1 MENPIMTLQSLTPNL
16 VVRDVQ
22 ASVAFY
28 RDVLGF
34 TLAMSVPDQPPYVF
48 AGVQH
53 GPVQIFFNDSAAAAE
68 ELPDLL
74 NRPIGG
80 TLTLYILVSGI
91 DDLFARVS
99 PRARLVMPMKTQF
112 YGMRE
117 FAIAD
122 PDGWV
127 ITFAERQGQ
136 G

>member
-1 MENPIMTLQSLTPNL
+1 MENPTMTFQSLTPNL

-48 AGVQH
+48 AGVQQ
-53 GPVQIFFNDSAAAAE
+53 GPVQIFFNDPAAAAE

-91 DDLFARVS
+91 DDLFARVA
-99 PRARLVMPMKTQF
+99 PRAPVVMPMKTQF

-127 ITFAERQGQ
+127 ITFAERQGR